1 MGPRLDLKLPP
12 DAQAPAEAR
21 RSLQRVAGELDDD
34 ALETLRLLV
43 SELVTNSVRHA
54 HLDRTQ
60 AIHLCVES
68 NPHAVRVSV
77 SDPGVGF
84 SAPEGPPR
92 PGAPSGWGLYLV
104 EQMADRWGVDRDGA
118 TQVWFEIERDRG

>member
-1 MGPRLDLKLPP
+1 MAPRLDLRLPP
-12 DAQAPAEAR
+12 DDQAPAAAR
-21 RSLQRVAGELDDD
+21 RSLQRVAGDLEAE

-54 HLDRTQ
+54 RLDRTQ
-60 AIHLCVES
+60 AIELCVES
-68 NPHAVRVSV
+68 HPRAIRVSV

-84 SAPEGPPR
+84 DAPGGPPR

-104 EQMADRWGVDRDGA
+104 EQMADRWGVDRDGV
-118 TQVWFEIERDRG
+118 TQVWFEIERSA